1 MSEIRALAQ
10 VLGDK
15 RQGTIESVYGP
26 DFFVEEMAELS
37 RQIDRPFT
45 WVAIVTKKS
54 NASYAPDLVARVHK
68 SGGRVY
74 PQVSCKP
81 IVVQMQLC
89 DPFPLANVPAFN
101 EILELPSDARAARLA
116 QPEWRKRASV
126 EVRGLWGSILDS
138 AVIAESDVHRGLIN
152 GQTMRER
159 AGEGEPLD
167 AMVDLAL
174 QDLTTRFRI
183 AMTNDD
189 EE

>member
-45 WVAIVTKKS
+45 WVAIVTQKS

-126 EVRGLWGSILDS
+126 EVRDSINTSGLAGNGSVSITTDTLTRTS
-138 AVIAESDVHRGLIN
+138 APTSSRCAWTGPTLCRS
-152 GQTMRER
+152 TMSIPRSCTRSR
-159 AGEGEPLD
+159 AP
-167 AMVDLAL
+167 
-174 QDLTTRFRI
+174 TCKT
-183 AMTNDD
+183 
-189 EE
+189 